1 MGQPFGGIF
10 FPRMVFHVADNGVL
24 AFDLAVPVLDSSV
37 NVIVRKWA
45 QHLMELGI
53 SLSDDFTVKALPELR
68 GVGIEV
74 KQLLI
79 ARR

>member
-1 MGQPFGGIF
+1 MSLSESG
-10 FPRMVFHVADNGVL
+10 
-24 AFDLAVPVLDSSV
+24 
-37 NVIVRKWA
+37 A

>member
-1 MGQPFGGIF
+1 
-10 FPRMVFHVADNGVL
+10 MVFHVADNGVL

-45 QHLMELGI
+45 QQLMELGI

>member
-1 MGQPFGGIF
+1 
-10 FPRMVFHVADNGVL
+10 MVFHVADNGVL